1 MFKYSRIF
9 DKLLKRV
16 FEVDEIREGS
26 EVIAFNEDN
35 KRKFFR
41 GLRNPFYLKK
51 KKYYIRSM
59 YLQIKRYN
67 LWSIK
72 AFHTKQIANL

>member
-1 MFKYSRIF
+1 MFKNSRIF
-9 DKLLKRV
+9 DKLFKRA

-26 EVIAFNEDN
+26 EVIAFIEDN

-51 KKYYIRSM
+51 KLITYEAYVFTNKTI
-59 YLQIKRYN
+59 
-67 LWSIK
+67 
-72 AFHTKQIANL
+72 